1 MELEKRRG
9 RDGNDNLN
17 VGDTDW
23 NLRGIARAEGGPA
36 EVY

>member
-1 MELEKRRG
+1 MG
-9 RDGNDNLN
+9 MIILN

-23 NLRGIARAEGGPA
+23 SLRGIARAEGGPA